1 MQRTGQLNWV
11 GKIIFNLPECV
22 VKRKVLLRF
31 SSATGVIDIMPLIII
46 KIIKITL
53 INQKLVTYFFYLLNG
68 ILFNIY

>member
-22 VKRKVLLRF
+22 VKKKV
-31 SSATGVIDIMPLIII
+31 INIMPLIII

-53 INQKLVTYFFYLLNG
+53 INQKIGNLFLLSAQWNLV
-68 ILFNIY
+68 